1 MKKDIYTNS
10 LLACDDVFADIA
22 NVNLMPEGQQLQA
35 EDLEE
40 VRTDFS
46 YKDLAGEPR
55 RLFRD
60 CFKQVK
66 KLGGYIGFLGFES
79 QTGINNAMPVRDM
92 GYHYTA
98 LQ

>member
-22 NVNLMPEGQQLQA
+22 NVNLMPEGVEIQA
-35 EDLEE
+35 EELEE

-46 YKDLAGEPR
+46 YRDLEGTPR

-60 CFKQVK
+60 CLKRIRS
-66 KLGGYIGFLGFES
+66 LGGCIGFIGFES
-79 QTGINNAMPVRDM
+79 QTDICNTMPVRSM
-92 GYHYTA
+92 GYNYTGY
-98 LQ
+98 

>member
-60 CFKQVK
+60 C
-66 KLGGYIGFLGFES
+66 
-79 QTGINNAMPVRDM
+79 
-92 GYHYTA
+92 
-98 LQ
+98 